1 MCKADSGPG
10 PVDSFLPLG
19 LEATDDW
26 PVRRASACGKVCKE
40 GEHECH
46 SGEQKSIRFMK
57 KHRCHKKLLTE
68 EIIR

>member
-19 LEATDDW
+19 SEATDDW

-40 GEHECH
+40 AEHECH
-46 SGEQKSIRFMK
+46 SGEQKSIRFRKSTGAIK
-57 KHRCHKKLLTE
+57 KSNKGN
-68 EIIR
+68 